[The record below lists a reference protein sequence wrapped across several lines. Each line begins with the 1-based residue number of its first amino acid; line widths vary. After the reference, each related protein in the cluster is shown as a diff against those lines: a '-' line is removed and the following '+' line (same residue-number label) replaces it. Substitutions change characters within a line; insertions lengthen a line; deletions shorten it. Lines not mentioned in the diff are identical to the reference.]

1 MYTQLVYLTQLLN
14 SSQAYDMSKALV
26 YSVTPN
32 RKSKELSVA
41 EIATAG
47 FLSAIPTT
55 AVMAPVERAKVLLQ
69 VRILYITLTLHPL
82 I

>member
-1 MYTQLVYLTQLLN
+1 
-14 SSQAYDMSKALV
+14 MSKALV

-32 RKSKELSVA
+32 RKSKDLSVA

-69 VRILYITLTLHPL
+69 VRMLCI
-82 I
+82 